1 MPLMKLRL
9 KSNVKQMTDSLE
21 TINRRLVKY
30 ADTVEQRDREDSN
43 AFGLQ

>member
-1 MPLMKLRL
+1 
-9 KSNVKQMTDSLE
+9 MTDLLE
-21 TINRRLVKY
+21 TINRQLVKY